1 VTVGD
6 ESGSVNLELAVL
18 TPAFL
23 ALLLLVVAAGRIA
36 LAHGQVEGAAR
47 DAARAA
53 SMQRNDP
60 AAQLVATNIA
70 QTSLA
75 GEHLTCRGLAVE
87 VTGGFGVPVGT
98 PATVTA
104 TVRCTAAL
112 DDLALP
118 GLPGS
123 RTVSASSVASLDTY
137 RGR

>member
-1 VTVGD
+1 MTVRD
-6 ESGSVNLELAVL
+6 ESGSVSLELAAL

-47 DAARAA
+47 NAARAA

-60 AAQLVATNIA
+60 AAQLAATNVA
-70 QTSLA
+70 HTSLA
-75 GEHLTCRGLAVE
+75 SEHLTCRGLAVE